1 MIGAGLMGKAKI
13 KLTKWNLLFLCDI
26 VENVISHKV
35 NWEVSMEYG
44 NLAFKTKASV
54 GEFHS

>member
-13 KLTKWNLLFLCDI
+13 KLAKWNLLFLCDI
-26 VENVISHKV
+26 VENVISHKL

-44 NLAFKTKASV
+44 TLAFKTKASV

>member
-26 VENVISHKV
+26 VENVISHKL
-35 NWEVSMEYG
+35 NWEVSMEYC